1 MELLTKF
8 KAFALKGN
16 VIDLAVWV
24 IIGTAFGKIVSSL
37 VGDVVMPLLGAL
49 LNTVDF
55 TKLAY
60 SISTLSGGQVVVNYG
75 KFLQS
80 LFDFIIIAFA
90 IFSLINLIDKAT
102 RKFKIQQEKE
112 EHKKEETL
120 APDIQLLQQIRDIL
134 AEKSEKI
141 PAKKMSASKTKK

>member
-55 TKLAY
+55 TKLSY
-60 SISTLSGGQVVVNYG
+60 PISTLSGGEVVVNYG

-90 IFSLINLIDKAT
+90 IFTLINLLDKAT
-102 RKFKIQQEKE
+102 RKFKLQQEKE
-112 EHKKEETL
+112 EQKKEETL

-141 PAKKMSASKTKK
+141 PAKKMSVSKTKK

>member
-1 MELLTKF
+1 
-8 KAFALKGN
+8 
-16 VIDLAVWV
+16 
-24 IIGTAFGKIVSSL
+24 
-37 VGDVVMPLLGAL
+37 MPLLGAL

-55 TKLAY
+55 TKLSY
-60 SISTLSGGQVVVNYG
+60 PISTLSGGEVVVNYG

-90 IFSLINLIDKAT
+90 IFTLINLLDKAT
-102 RKFKIQQEKE
+102 RKFKLQQEKE
-112 EHKKEETL
+112 EQKKEETL

-141 PAKKMSASKTKK
+141 PAKKMSVSKTKK